1 MFNFIRRIF
10 DRNTLHDVIDCLT
23 TAMDAKDHY
32 TSGHSGRVADMAFD
46 IAKCMG
52 IKGDYLDTIHLAAHL
67 HDIGKIGI
75 PEQILNKPGKL
86 LPEEWAQ
93 IKKHPEIGYAIL
105 SKSKHLDKISK
116 IVLHHHERWDGNGY
130 PFGLKEEAIPL
141 GSRIIAVADAIDAM
155 TYERPYR
162 SALCWDDCI
171 SEITGNYGKQF
182 DPSIAESVNK
192 LWKNWSVKFRQS
204 YIA

>member
-1 MFNFIRRIF
+1 MFSFIKRIF
-10 DRNTLHDVIDCLT
+10 DRDTLHDVIDCLT

-46 IAKCMG
+46 IAKSMG
-52 IKGDYLDTIHLAAHL
+52 MKGELLETVHLAAHL

-75 PEQILNKPGKL
+75 PEQILNKTDKL

-93 IKKHPEIGYAIL
+93 IKKHPEIGYDIL
-105 SKSKHLDKISK
+105 SRSKSLGKIAI
-116 IVLHHHERWDGNGY
+116 IVLHHHERWDGGGY
-130 PFGLKEEAIPL
+130 PSGLGQEDIPI

-162 SALCWDDCI
+162 KALSWDDCI
-171 SEITGNYGKQF
+171 AEIIRNCGIQF
-182 DPSIAESVNK
+182 DPVIVKTANN
-192 LWKNWSVKFRQS
+192 LWKSWSLRFGH
-204 YIA
+204 